1 MSVSGGHSYWQI
13 PPLPLP
19 LATPSSLPSSLCFPS
34 LTDPEPA
41 LNGVPADSAA
51 TGSLLSSHA
60 HKAATLVLT
69 EEEKALLAA
78 EGVSLPT
85 DMPLTKVPAWCSQ
98 QLWCYWFVMCDFVP
112 CSKSRST

>member
-1 MSVSGGHSYWQI
+1 MSVSGGTCIHSYWQI

-19 LATPSSLPSSLCFPS
+19 LATPSPLCFPP

-41 LNGVPADSAA
+41 LNGVPANSAA
-51 TGSLLSSHA
+51 TGSLLPSHA

-85 DMPLTKVPAWCSQ
+85 DMPLTKVLA
-98 QLWCYWFVMCDFVP
+98 
-112 CSKSRST
+112 